1 MRKLFV
7 RPLHH
12 PAARDVT
19 VEGILHAL
27 SDPVRLQIFAG
38 IQAASCPQICSQFL
52 VVAKKELPKS
62 TLSQHFK
69 ILREAGLIR
78 SERKGVEMH
87 NTTRCDELEERFG
100 PMIEAI
106 LSAYLSKPKRTKK
119 RA

>member
-1 MRKLFV
+1 M

-12 PAARDVT
+12 PSARDISL
-19 VEGILHAL
+19 EGILYAL
-27 SDPVRLQIFAG
+27 ADPVRMQIFAE
-38 IQAASCPQICSQFL
+38 IQGSDCAQICSHFL

-87 NTTRCDELEERFG
+87 NTARCAELKERFG
-100 PMIEAI
+100 PMIRSI
-106 LSAYLSKPKRTKK
+106 LDTYQKKNKRPRK
-119 RA
+119 RKA

>member
-1 MRKLFV
+1 M

-19 VEGILHAL
+19 VEGILYAL
-27 SDPVRLQIFAG
+27 SDPVRLQIFAE

-87 NTTRCDELEERFG
+87 NITRCDELTERFG
-100 PMIEAI
+100 PMIRAI
-106 LSAYLSKPKRTKK
+106 LDAHLSTTKRTKK